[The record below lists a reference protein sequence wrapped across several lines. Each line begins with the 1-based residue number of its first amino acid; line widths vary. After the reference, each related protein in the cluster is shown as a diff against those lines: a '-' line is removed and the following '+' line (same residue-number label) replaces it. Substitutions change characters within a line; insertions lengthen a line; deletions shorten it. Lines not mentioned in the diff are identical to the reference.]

1 MFKEYIKQHQEST
14 MASSHSLSSLAS
26 PLRRDII
33 LNLLLDVSIRCG
45 ELKKAVDFVYTIVN
59 G

>member
-1 MFKEYIKQHQEST
+1 

-33 LNLLLDVSIRCG
+33 LNLLLDASIRCG

>member
-1 MFKEYIKQHQEST
+1 